1 MGSIHCPLPSSL
13 SHDASHTTGR
23 REAPWQGPGPFPK
36 MSREEKQDCGVGSD
50 ELVPGPA
57 LHAELY
63 SLLEK
68 KISFLLD
75 GGDAHNKWII
85 LITPLF

>member
-1 MGSIHCPLPSSL
+1 
-13 SHDASHTTGR
+13 
-23 REAPWQGPGPFPK
+23 
-36 MSREEKQDCGVGSD
+36 MSREEKKDCGVGSD